1 MCYSNK
7 LNQIGEF
14 FIKSERPLSAYSG
27 LRNIILIGTLFGFHG
42 LLNRSLLLDG
52 VSEIFIVTAR
62 ITLVTVLISLYCFKE
77 FYSELNL
84 SFFFKGCL
92 TGFLAIFIPG
102 WTFIY
107 ALKNISSGLQ
117 SIFISTIPLFTVF
130 WVLLFFKEE
139 KITRIKLISVLI
151 GLIGLVILFF
161 SGETGL
167 SKEGDLITGGL
178 LALVGVQGLAL
189 SNITNKKH
197 LKYIPGKTYLLTQW
211 LFGAGL
217 SIILFFTLGGQIEIL
232 SLSESLKLTGL
243 AFIDIFNYSL
253 FLYTIKRFS
262 ATFTTLVD
270 YIVPI
275 VGILMGYIFL
285 NEVIS
290 NVFFVTL
297 LLIFISLYLAVK
309 DESDSLS

>member
-1 MCYSNK
+1 M
-7 LNQIGEF
+7 
-14 FIKSERPLSAYSG
+14 SAYSG

-62 ITLVTVLISLYCFKE
+62 ITLVALLITLYCFKE
-77 FYSELNL
+77 FYDQINFN
-84 SFFFKGCL
+84 FFLKGCL

-139 KITRIKLISVLI
+139 KISRIKLISVLI
-151 GLIGLVILFF
+151 GLLGLVILFF

-167 SKEGDLITGGL
+167 SDDGDLVVGGL

-197 LKYIPGKTYLLTQW
+197 LKFIPGKTYLLTQW
-211 LFGAGL
+211 LFGSAL
-217 SIILFFTLGGQIEIL
+217 SIVLFFILGGNVEVL
-232 SLSESLKLTGL
+232 SITESLKLTGL

-285 NEVIS
+285 SEVIS
-290 NVFFVTL
+290 NIFFVTL

-309 DESDSLS
+309 DESKSLS

>member
-1 MCYSNK
+1 
-7 LNQIGEF
+7 
-14 FIKSERPLSAYSG
+14 LSAYSG

-62 ITLVTVLISLYCFKE
+62 ITLVALLITLYCFKE
-77 FYSELNL
+77 FYDQINFN
-84 SFFFKGCL
+84 FFLKGCL

-139 KITRIKLISVLI
+139 KISRIKLISVLI
-151 GLIGLVILFF
+151 GLLGLVILFF

-167 SKEGDLITGGL
+167 SDDGDLVVGGL

-197 LKYIPGKTYLLTQW
+197 LKFIPGKTYLLTQW
-211 LFGAGL
+211 LFGSAL
-217 SIILFFTLGGQIEIL
+217 SIVLFFILGGKVEVL
-232 SLSESLKLTGL
+232 SITESLKLTGL

-285 NEVIS
+285 SEVIS
-290 NVFFVTL
+290 NIFFVTL
-297 LLIFISLYLAVK
+297 FLIFISLYLAVK
-309 DESDSLS
+309 DESKSLS